1 MIDKIYK
8 MLFLMKS
15 VIFKTTVVIGGNC
28 ASNDVKTSLKI
39 GITYKDKTAKITM
52 HNVNKKIG

>member
-1 MIDKIYK
+1 